1 MAVIAS
7 RRRADRGALVIHAII
22 WAVLAFFLVPIIW
35 SVSASLKGRGE
46 LFATYPTLFPLQ
58 PTLSNYIYSVSRIG
72 PFPEYFLNSVIVTA
86 GSVSLIVITASL
98 AGYSLG
104 RLRFRGR
111 DLIFYTLIVQ
121 LFIPRAGGLM
131 ALYEEMHFLG
141 LRNSLLGLVLLFSGG
156 LAVPIFIMRQTF
168 FNIPGE
174 FEDAA
179 SIDGASRWQIFWHII
194 APMGTAGMVL
204 VAIFTFI
211 EIWGEFLIT
220 LTMIDDPDKFT
231 LALGVANLQLG
242 TTSWVEAEILPYGT
256 EAAAYILAALPC
268 VVVFVVL
275 QRWFVRGLTEG
286 LKF

>member
-1 MAVIAS
+1 LLPKFFNPPAAWGSAKAEKLSGKCTRPFQKYAEEKSS
-7 RRRADRGALVIHAII
+7 RWERNG
-22 WAVLAFFLVPIIW
+22 
-35 SVSASLKGRGE
+35 
-46 LFATYPTLFPLQ
+46 
-58 PTLSNYIYSVSRIG
+58 
-72 PFPEYFLNSVIVTA
+72 
-86 GSVSLIVITASL
+86 LI
-98 AGYSLG
+98 
-104 RLRFRGR
+104 RFRDVVSSAEVWPLR
-111 DLIFYTLIVQ
+111 A
-121 LFIPRAGGLM
+121 PWRAGGLM

-141 LRNSLLGLVLLFSGG
+141 LRNSLPGLILLFSGG

-168 FNIPGE
+168 YNIPSE

-179 SIDGASRWQIFWHII
+179 AIDGASRWQIFWQII

-220 LTMIDDPDKFT
+220 LTMLDDPEKFT

-242 TTSWVEAEILPYGT
+242 TTSWVEARILPYGT

-268 VVVFVVL
+268 VVVFIFM
-275 QRWFVRGLTEG
+275 QKWFVRGLTEG

>member
-1 MAVIAS
+1 MAVAIS
-7 RRRADRGALVIHAII
+7 RRRIRAGTVLVHAVL
-22 WAVLAFFLVPIIW
+22 WVALAFFVVPIVW

-46 LFATYPTLFPLQ
+46 LFATYPTLLPHQ
-58 PTLSNYIYSVSRIG
+58 PTLQNYVYAVTRIG
-72 PFPEYFLNSVIVTA
+72 PFTEYVVNSVIVTA
-86 GSVSLIVITASL
+86 GSVALIVFASSL
-98 AGYSLG
+98 AGYAFG

-111 DLIFYTLIVQ
+111 DLIFYSLVIQ

-131 ALYEEMHFLG
+131 ALYEEMHLLG
-141 LRNSLLGLVLLFSGG
+141 LRNSLPGLILLFSGG

-179 SIDGASRWQIFWHII
+179 SIDGASRWQVFWNVI

-211 EIWGEFLIT
+211 EIWGEFLVS
-220 LTMIDDPDKFT
+220 LTMLDDPDKFT

-256 EAAAYILAALPC
+256 EAAAYILTALPC
-268 VVVFVVL
+268 VLVFILL